1 MTSTARR
8 CKNHAGFTLLEIVLV
23 LLITCMVLAGAAG
36 VLVYSS
42 DEFALQ
48 KASRELEAMAK
59 RARITAVLRQT
70 PYALVFHEH
79 EVQMMPWAEAV
90 GAVPE
95 EGAPTTGAEPARW
108 LLTLDDGMRPVLQGW
123 ADNGW
128 REVRGD
134 RVEVWRFDPN
144 GLCEPIGVQLV
155 LNDSTM
161 EMAFHPLTAAISKS
175 EILTP

>member
-1 MTSTARR
+1 M
-8 CKNHAGFTLLEIVLV
+8 

-48 KASRELEAMAK
+48 KATRELEAMAK

-79 EVQMMPWAEAV
+79 QVEMMPWVEAM
-90 GAVPE
+90 GTVPD
-95 EGAPTTGAEPARW
+95 EGVPPSGEEPARW
-108 LLTLDDGMRPVLQGW
+108 LLTLDDGMRPLLRRW
-123 ADNGW
+123 ADNEW
-128 REVRGD
+128 RAVRGD

-144 GLCEPIGVQLV
+144 GLCEPAGVRLV

-161 EMAFHPLTAAISKS
+161 EMAFHPLTAAIRKS